1 MHRTL
6 QSLLL
11 FSAIIIG
18 LALVLPKPVNA
29 SPGLTT
35 SFTSRPGN
43 WTVTGYDTGDI
54 SDPTYAY
61 DGDTNT
67 CADWQVAVN
76 APSNGAFEVN
86 TFSTTGAPTTESIV
100 FVDFTMKYEFD
111 GGSDD
116 EYRILYY
123 VSPSSTPV
131 VLQGWSAAT
140 FSASTVTWLSQSE
153 PNDGAWSWTDIQS
166 IRFVVEGGPGAGGKT
181 QREVFEEYEA
191 WVSVY
196 SARISDV
203 WVNPAS
209 TTNPSSPFSVSVDI
223 SSVDDLYGWEFK
235 LFYEKSILNGN
246 SVTEGAFLSSGG
258 TTFFTAISFTDNYNA
273 THGIVWYTCTLTGN
287 VAGVTGSGT
296 LASISFNVAGGASG
310 TTSLHLERTRL
321 TGIDQANT
329 RVGFMG
335 HTTTDGSVTISA
347 VPEFPFG
354 AALEI
359 GLITVVAYVWWRSK
373 RKQPLKSFSK
383 VDL

>member
-1 MHRTL
+1 VHKTL

-11 FSAIIIG
+11 FSVIIIG

-35 SFTSRPGN
+35 SFTSRPTTHTAHAN
-43 WTVTGYDTGDI
+43 VDN
-54 SDPTYAY
+54 PTNAY
-61 DGDTNT
+61 DNNLGTN
-67 CADWQVAVN
+67 ARIAYDKSEWE
-76 APSNGAFEVN
+76 EVTSFN
-86 TFSTTGAPTTESIV
+86 TAGAPTSEGIV
-100 FVDFTMKYEFD
+100 FVDFNMAYYVDK
-111 GGSDD
+111 GGTG
-116 EYRILYY
+116 EQFRILYY
-123 VSPSSTPV
+123 VGSSSAV
-131 VLQGWSAAT
+131 VLQNWIVPTADIDYTSGR
-140 FSASTVTWLSQSE
+140 VWLGQPE
-153 PNDGAWSWTDIQS
+153 PNDGVWSWADINS
-166 IRFVVEGGPGAGGKT
+166 IRFRVEGSTGGGGAAY
-181 QREVFEEYEA
+181 FYEYEA

-196 SARISDV
+196 SARISNV

-223 SSVDDLYGWEFK
+223 SNVDDLYGWEFK
-235 LFYEKSILNGN
+235 LYYQKSILNGS
-246 SVTEGAFLSSGG
+246 SVTEGAFLSGGG
-258 TTFFTAISFTDNYNA
+258 TTFFTPISFTDNYNA
-273 THGIVWYTCTLTGN
+273 THGIAWYTCTLTGN

-310 TTSLHLERTRL
+310 TTSLHLDRTRL

-373 RKQPLKSFSK
+373 RKQPSKSVTK
-383 VDL
+383 VNL